1 MDKKKFIVRAKEWH
15 ICYLFGTIE
24 EMRATLNALG
34 IEFTE
39 IVDIAP
45 KEYLG
50 VTFNRCIKTKMKVIG
65 FDEKAQQSFLAEYKQ
80 LVEKYSTSRKHKL
93 NPPKFQY
100 GDVEWFF
107 KERPIETDAIDVL
120 IADNTT
126 FRREYFDEERGTKVV
141 NLSSHDYYP
150 CSDLSEEHLW
160 WHLAQF
166 CGYERP

>member
-1 MDKKKFIVRAKEWH
+1 MTIMEKKKFIVRAKTWH

-24 EMRATLNALG
+24 EMRAALNALG

-65 FDEKAQQSFLAEYKQ
+65 FDEKAQQAFLAEYKQ
-80 LVEKYSTSRKHKL
+80 LVEKYATDRKH
-93 NPPKFQY
+93 NAPKFSL

-120 IADNTT
+120 IADDTT
-126 FRREYFDEERGTKVV
+126 FRREYFDGERTVV

-150 CSDLSEEHLW
+150 CSKLSEEHLW